1 MTISMFN
8 QVSVPQSELL
18 SLIAAAKSLGVR
30 GLAEEGVNLN
40 ARLVEITLLLNSS
53 LLKYLIPQQQK
64 VTTYLSLKL
73 LMEGVNRNTRL
84 VEITMLLSRRHLFKY
99 ATFECQ
105 GSGLNFFGGRS
116 LLSALPL
123 GVLRS

>member
-1 MTISMFN
+1 MFN

-64 VTTYLSLKL
+64 VTTYLSIKL
-73 LMEGVNRNTRL
+73 SMEGVNRNSR
-84 VEITMLLSRRHLFKY
+84 LLSRRHLFKY

-116 LLSALPL
+116 LLSALPF

>member
-1 MTISMFN
+1 MFN

-64 VTTYLSLKL
+64 VTTYLSIKL
-73 LMEGVNRNTRL
+73 SMEGVIPQQQVGGDHHV
-84 VEITMLLSRRHLFKY
+84 VEQEASFQI
-99 ATFECQ
+99 C
-105 GSGLNFFGGRS
+105 NF
-116 LLSALPL
+116 
-123 GVLRS
+123 

>member
-1 MTISMFN
+1 MFN

-64 VTTYLSLKL
+64 VTTYPSK
-73 LMEGVNRNTRL
+73 
-84 VEITMLLSRRHLFKY
+84 IAIY
-99 ATFECQ
+99 CPQ
-105 GSGLNFFGGRS
+105 GSGTLRQQ
-116 LLSALPL
+116 LLMMH
-123 GVLRS
+123 